1 MLALMLTS
9 LLVAVGLCLGL
20 IQLVRRVGLVET
32 VSDMTA
38 MMAMIES
45 AFMLDVVSKEAA
57 RRNFQL
63 VADVAQSGVPL
74 FTFNFAR
81 RYELLPKVQAVV
93 KELVYK

>member
-1 MLALMLTS
+1 
-9 LLVAVGLCLGL
+9 
-20 IQLVRRVGLVET
+20 
-32 VSDMTA
+32 MTA

-45 AFMLDVVSKEAA
+45 AFILDVVSKEAA

-74 FTFNFAR
+74 FTLNFAR